1 MAKRGDPRLSAG
13 YKMVR
18 LRVLH
23 RDNYVCYYCGGDANQ
38 VDHVVPISKQGDVMD
53 MDNMVA
59 ACKRCNVS
67 KGNSSQG
74 VFLAKQATPPAF
86 SNRTSPITL
95 VQVQTGPCLGQ
106 PSQGPTG

>member
-1 MAKRGDPRLSAG
+1 MSKPYDPRVSAK

-38 VDHVVPISKQGDVMD
+38 VDHVVPISKQGDLMD

-59 ACKRCNVS
+59 ACKPCNVS

-74 VFLAKQATPPAF
+74 VFLARYSTPPAF
-86 SNRTSPITL
+86 PNHTSPITTSKVL
-95 VQVQTGPCLGQ
+95 AGPCTGQ
-106 PSQGPTG
+106 PEQN

>member
-67 KGNSSQG
+67 KGNTSQG
-74 VFLAKQATPPAF
+74 VFLAKQATPPVF
-86 SNRTSPITL
+86 SGRIYPMQSEPMLDSPFT
-95 VQVQTGPCLGQ
+95 VRPN
-106 PSQGPTG
+106 PTQ

>member
-67 KGNSSQG
+67 KGNRSQG
-74 VFLAKQATPPAF
+74 VFLAQQATPHAF
-86 SNRTSPITL
+86 SINTL
-95 VQVQTGPCLGQ
+95 SLIHI
-106 PSQGPTG
+106 

>member
-23 RDNYVCYYCGGDANQ
+23 RDNYVCFYCGGDANQ

-86 SNRTSPITL
+86 PSNISPKTTGTVL
-95 VQVQTGPCLGQ
+95 AGPCKGQ
-106 PSQGPTG
+106 TRQDG

>member
-38 VDHVVPISKQGDVMD
+38 VDHIYP
-53 MDNMVA
+53 
-59 ACKRCNVS
+59 RS
-67 KGNSSQG
+67 KGGAAFDPLNCAAICRPCNMRKG
-74 VFLAKQATPPAF
+74 DKVFLAKEATPPVF
-86 SNRTSPITL
+86 PMSSPSETVRIVPESPFTR
-95 VQVQTGPCLGQ
+95 PD
-106 PSQGPTG
+106 